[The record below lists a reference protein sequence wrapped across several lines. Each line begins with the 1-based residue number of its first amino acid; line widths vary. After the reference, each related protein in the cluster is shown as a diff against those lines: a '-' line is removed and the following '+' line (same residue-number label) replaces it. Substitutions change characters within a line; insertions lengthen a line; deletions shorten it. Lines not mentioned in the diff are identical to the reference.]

1 MDDKPDCFREFDR
14 MRADMLFRAARA
26 KQSVRHDHTDD
37 RAEIHKIQVD
47 LLSIRADLTIIR
59 EQLSDILR
67 ALSR

>member
-1 MDDKPDCFREFDR
+1 MDETPDCFREFDR

-26 KQSVRHDHTDD
+26 KDCRRHDHADD

-67 ALSR
+67 AISK